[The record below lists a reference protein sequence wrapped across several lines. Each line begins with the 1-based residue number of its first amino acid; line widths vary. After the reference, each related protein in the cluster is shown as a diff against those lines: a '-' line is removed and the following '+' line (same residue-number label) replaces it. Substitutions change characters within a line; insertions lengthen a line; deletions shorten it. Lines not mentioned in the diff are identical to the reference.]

1 MKRLIFLILFFPM
14 VMHGQE
20 GNPFKLA
27 DHWCKFDPIYLESG
41 TKFSILKEQVVVVY
55 DKIDSFLNFDTY
67 KFDTLFHIIVQ
78 YSDSNNAI
86 KIIASGNKSI
96 TIEDDNMEKEDKI
109 TILIKTEYYSLNFIV
124 LRNLKLETSYLEKI
138 GLNEQEKRISD
149 ALNNSNLKKKKALVY
164 VKELKFFI

>member
-1 MKRLIFLILFFPM
+1 
-14 VMHGQE
+14 
-20 GNPFKLA
+20 
-27 DHWCKFDPIYLESG
+27 
-41 TKFSILKEQVVVVY
+41 
-55 DKIDSFLNFDTY
+55 
-67 KFDTLFHIIVQ
+67 
-78 YSDSNNAI
+78 
-86 KIIASGNKSI
+86 
-96 TIEDDNMEKEDKI
+96 MEKEDKI